1 MPKKYKKTLKNETIT
16 QRTKRIKQNILGSDK
31 YSNLSNSEP
40 FRPLTWEEIDSI
52 PSIEE
57 D

>member
-40 FRPLTWEEIDSI
+40 FRTLTWEEIDEI
-52 PSIEE
+52 PSIE

>member
-40 FRPLTWEEIDSI
+40 FRTLTWEEIDSI